1 MVNFISE
8 QQFYFL
14 ETAASVAV
22 LGFMDIF
29 ASVGDGVDNGQLL
42 SQLMLAVVFY
52 RLKSF
57 KDLVG

>member
-1 MVNFISE
+1 M
-8 QQFYFL
+8 
-14 ETAASVAV
+14 
-22 LGFMDIF
+22 LGFMDIV

-42 SQLMLAVVFY
+42 SQLMLAAVFY